1 MAKYYSNLKKLEEKN
16 GEISFEAEMPFD
28 ILEEKMNREI
38 LREAEHFSMPGFR
51 KGKVPENIVREHINE
66 IELLEDIARD
76 TFEDAIKE
84 IINDQNISIIG
95 APEATIT
102 KIALKSPVSFIVR
115 LPLYPKITLP
125 NYKEISEKIIK
136 GTKNENVT
144 EKEIDDAIKNL
155 QNMMVS
161 QEKQNSEKNK
171 ETEIKSLKP
180 EITEEFIK
188 QFGDFK
194 NVEEFKAEIKRQ
206 LEHEKKINQKEVTR
220 EKIIDKIIESSKI
233 NLPELLVNEELY
245 NFIEERDQE
254 LEKAKISLEDYLKQ
268 IKKTE
273 KELEEEERKLIENRL
288 KLSFVFTE
296 IRKQEKIEA
305 TKEEIEKYVEQ
316 LKQQYPKRNEEELKH
331 TAEAY
336 IIQEKLFEILGEN
349 KEEENDKNIKSEK
362 TKKEID
368 DTNKKIEKEIK
379 EQENKSENN

>member
-1 MAKYYSNLKKLEEKN
+1 MAKYYSNLKKLNEKN
-16 GEISFEAEMPFD
+16 GEISFEAEIPFE
-28 ILEEKMNREI
+28 ILEEKMNKEI
-38 LREAEHFSMPGFR
+38 LREAEHFTMPGFR

-66 IELLEDIARD
+66 IELLEDAAQD

-84 IINDQNISIIG
+84 IINDQNIRIIG

-102 KIALKSPVSFIVR
+102 KIAPKSPVTFMVR
-115 LPLYPKITLP
+115 VSLYPKITLP

-136 GTKNENVT
+136 ETKDEAVT
-144 EKEIDDAIKNL
+144 EKEIDDTIKNL
-155 QNMMVS
+155 QNIMVS
-161 QEKQNSEKNK
+161 QEKQNSEK
-171 ETEIKSLKP
+171 ETKTESSKT

-188 QFGDFK
+188 KFGDYK
-194 NVEEFKAEIKRQ
+194 SVEEFKNEIKNQ
-206 LEHEKKINQKEVTR
+206 LEYEKKINQKEQTR

-233 NLPELLVNEELY
+233 DLPELLVEEELY

-273 KELEEEERKLIENRL
+273 KELEDEERKLIENRL

-305 TKEEIEKYVEQ
+305 TKEEIEKYVLQ
-316 LKQQYPKRNEEELKH
+316 LKPQYPKRSEEELIH

-336 IIQEKLFEILGEN
+336 IIQEKLFEALGEK
-349 KEEENDKNIKSEK
+349 KEE
-362 TKKEID
+362 
-368 DTNKKIEKEIK
+368 KIEKEENKKDIK
-379 EQENKSENN
+379 EEKVKESKSEDN